1 MFSLT
6 SQGRSMLAH
15 ARGHQL
21 GAHVTLAEAA
31 TTASGDIALVP
42 FS

>member
-1 MFSLT
+1 MI
-6 SQGRSMLAH
+6 AH

-21 GAHVTLAEAA
+21 GAHVTI
-31 TTASGDIALVP
+31 SGDGATAGADVALIP